1 MAKPLRWQMIR
12 VLLSWKRWWQTR
24 QPALLSLRSNL
35 QRLKPMAKNQSLPT
49 PEKFRA
55 DFPQF
60 ADETKFPTTMV
71 QARLALAD
79 VLMSESRFGEDI
91 FPYVVELFVAHYMTL
106 YAADMRS
113 SSVGG
118 AGGANSGVQTSKSV
132 DKVSVSYDVSAT
144 LNPDAGFWNNTRY
157 GSEFW
162 EYLMIFGAGAIQLGT
177 P

>member
-1 MAKPLRWQMIR
+1 VKAHCSPDGEA
-12 VLLSWKRWWQTR
+12 
-24 QPALLSLRSNL
+24 PALADDPRIAELEALVAEQTTRIAEL
-35 QRLKPMAKNQSLPT
+35 EEQLAEAKANGKKQSLPT
-49 PEKFRA
+49 PEKFRT

-60 ADETKFPTTMV
+60 ADETKFPTTMI

-118 AGGANSGVQTSKSV
+118 AGGATVVFRHQSRWIRFL
-132 DKVSVSYDVSAT
+132 SA
-144 LNPDAGFWNNTRY
+144 
-157 GSEFW
+157 
-162 EYLMIFGAGAIQLGT
+162 MT
-177 P
+177 PV

>member
-1 MAKPLRWQMIR
+1 
-12 VLLSWKRWWQTR
+12 
-24 QPALLSLRSNL
+24 
-35 QRLKPMAKNQSLPT
+35 MAKNKSLPT
-49 PEKFRA
+49 PDKFRT

-60 ADETKFPTTMV
+60 SDETKYPTPMI
-71 QARLALAD
+71 QARISLAD

-91 FPYVVELFVAHYMTL
+91 FPYVVELFVAHYMAL
-106 YAADMRS
+106 YAADQRGTAAGS
-113 SSVGG
+113 

-132 DKVSVSYDVSAT
+132 DKVSVSYDASVT

>member
-1 MAKPLRWQMIR
+1 
-12 VLLSWKRWWQTR
+12 
-24 QPALLSLRSNL
+24 
-35 QRLKPMAKNQSLPT
+35 MAKNQSLPT
-49 PEKFRA
+49 PEKFRS

-60 ADETKFPTTMV
+60 ADETKFPTTMI

-132 DKVSVSYDVSAT
+132 DKVSVSYDASVT

-157 GSEFW
+157 GSEFL

>member
-1 MAKPLRWQMIR
+1 MR
-12 VLLSWKRWWQTR
+12 
-24 QPALLSLRSNL
+24 
-35 QRLKPMAKNQSLPT
+35 RLKPVAKNKSLPT

-60 ADETKFPTTMV
+60 ADETKYPTTMI
-71 QARLALAD
+71 QARLVLAD
-79 VLMSESRFGEDI
+79 VLMNESRFGEDV
-91 FPYVVELFVAHYMTL
+91 FPYVVGLFVAHYMAL
-106 YAADMRS
+106 YAADMRGVA
-113 SSVGG
+113 VGG

-132 DKVSVSYDVSAT
+132 DKVSVSYDASTT